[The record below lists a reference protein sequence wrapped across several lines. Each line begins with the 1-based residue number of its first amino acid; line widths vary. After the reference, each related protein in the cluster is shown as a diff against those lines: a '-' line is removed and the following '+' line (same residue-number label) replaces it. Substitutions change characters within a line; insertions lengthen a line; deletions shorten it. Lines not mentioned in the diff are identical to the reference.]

1 MCKDK
6 GIIFSVFSLAEAYL
20 LQYATPMENYYILR
34 LGKELRRNLK
44 LFRDSLY
51 KQYGN
56 PSLLALEA
64 CIILGPADKQE
75 ALPFVDC
82 PHLPLSTLG
91 AASYQYGHLY
101 LPIPGT
107 PFTKIREQ
115 LGTNFPYDGIY
126 LGELDTAF
134 PVEPIMVKDVSLA
147 ILTIQREGELITW
160 NVSSEKHLD
169 SGRHH

>member
-44 LFRDSLY
+44 LFRDGLY
-51 KQYGN
+51 KQYGE
-56 PSLLALEA
+56 PSLLTLEA
-64 CIILGPADKQE
+64 CIILGPVDKQDT
-75 ALPFVDC
+75 LPFVDC
-82 PHLPLSTLG
+82 PPLPLTTLDTT
-91 AASYQYGHLY
+91 SYKNGHLH

-107 PFTKIREQ
+107 PFAQIRKQ
-115 LGTNFPYDGIY
+115 LGTDYPYDGVY
-126 LGELDTAF
+126 LGEIETTLSVD
-134 PVEPIMVKDVSLA
+134 PIIIKDLSLA
-147 ILTIQREGELITW
+147 MLSIQREGALITW
-160 NVSSEKHLD
+160 NVSLEKHLD

>member
-20 LQYATPMENYYILR
+20 LLYATSMDTYYILR

-51 KQYGN
+51 KQHGD
-56 PSLLALEA
+56 PGFLTLEA

-75 ALPFVDC
+75 ALPFLDC
-82 PHLPLSTLG
+82 PPLPLSTLDTT
-91 AASYQYGHLY
+91 SYQYGHLH
-101 LPIPGT
+101 LPIPST
-107 PFTKIREQ
+107 PFTQIREQ
-115 LGTNFPYDGIY
+115 LGTDYPYDGIY
-126 LGELDTAF
+126 LGEIDTTF
-134 PVEPIMVKDVSLA
+134 PVEPIIIKDVSLA

-160 NVSSEKHLD
+160 NVSLEKHLD